1 MLQIPV
7 ELYTRSSQIPACK
20 NFENIFT
27 QAYIWASEDRSRK
40 KSLKVYQT
48 GKALLPPQV
57 TSWGFCSLCLGHRP
71 SSFSLMQHWGFI
83 RKNGKSGNICIAAG
97 NTLLPF
103 PAKMMISNRSRL
115 SVFLERTSA
124 ASLTVSR
131 FWKQLI
137 SSRTLRDMFRPRSV
151 KSTFKAFLKCWMR
164 QKKRSDSLQEE
175 NGLALCIYLFLVG
188 FFFGDSAKANSE
200 HS

>member
-1 MLQIPV
+1 
-7 ELYTRSSQIPACK
+7 
-20 NFENIFT
+20 
-27 QAYIWASEDRSRK
+27 
-40 KSLKVYQT
+40 
-48 GKALLPPQV
+48 
-57 TSWGFCSLCLGHRP
+57 
-71 SSFSLMQHWGFI
+71 MQHWGFM

-137 SSRTLRDMFRPRSV
+137 SSTTLRDMFRPRSV

-164 QKKRSDSLQEE
+164 QKKEIWLTAGREWSSFM
-175 NGLALCIYLFLVG
+175 YLFIFGG
-188 FFFGDSAKANSE
+188 FFFLVIQPRQTQSIVKKSPYALQIERSAQSNARFISKSHPKLPCWAMTASC
-200 HS
+200 HGRLLQ

>member
-1 MLQIPV
+1 
-7 ELYTRSSQIPACK
+7 
-20 NFENIFT
+20 
-27 QAYIWASEDRSRK
+27 
-40 KSLKVYQT
+40 
-48 GKALLPPQV
+48 
-57 TSWGFCSLCLGHRP
+57 
-71 SSFSLMQHWGFI
+71 
-83 RKNGKSGNICIAAG
+83 
-97 NTLLPF
+97 
-103 PAKMMISNRSRL
+103 MMISNRSRL

-175 NGLALCIYLFLVG
+175 NGLALCIYFWWVFFLVIQPRQTQSIVKKSPYALHIER
-188 FFFGDSAKANSE
+188 SAQSNARFISKS
-200 HS
+200 HPKLPR